1 MFLFNLMNELRF
13 IHGEEQ
19 NNFLKAKEWTD
30 VKENMEESMKFFV
43 SSSKISCYIQNKDE
57 KVCL

>member
-1 MFLFNLMNELRF
+1 MNELRF

-30 VKENMEESMKFFV
+30 VEEHMEESMKFFV

-57 KVCL
+57 KVRL